1 MALRVSRWP
10 LTAEVRVR
18 SRVSPC
24 EICSGQTGSG
34 TVLLLHN
41 RCASFIIII
50 IIYMLLVPERE
61 TVEPGNLPKSNVLS
75 EIGARWMEKNFH
87 LSEQSAL

>member
-1 MALRVSRWP
+1 MALRVTRWP

-18 SRVSPC
+18 SRVSAC

-41 RCASFIIII
+41 RCATFI
-50 IIYMLLVPERE
+50 IIYMLLVPETE
-61 TVEPGNLPKSNVLS
+61 TMELGNLPKSNVLS
-75 EIGARWMEKNFH
+75 EIGERWMEKNFH
-87 LSEQSAL
+87 FSAQSAL